1 MKSTMVSV
9 LVGIVLIAGYYVGKR
24 YFLKPNIKQGV
35 EAAEIEASLPDGTPF
50 RLSQLSGHYILLDFW
65 GSWCK
70 PCRQSNP
77 ELVKLY
83 DRFKNESFADAKGF
97 QIVSYAF
104 DGSRDAWASAIAKD
118 SLNWPYHLIATDMFD
133 SPVAK
138 AFNVKQIPTKFL
150 INPEGKI
157 IAVDPSIGEV
167 IKLLEQRSDK
177 TKGQ

>member
-1 MKSTMVSV
+1 MKSTLVSV
-9 LVGIVLIAGYYVGKR
+9 LVGIVLIAGYYFGKR
-24 YFLKPNIKQGV
+24 YFLKPDIKQGV
-35 EAAEIEASLPDGTPF
+35 EAAEIEGNLPDGTPF
-50 RLSQLSGHYILLDFW
+50 KLSELAGHYILLDFW

-104 DGSRDAWASAIAKD
+104 DGSRGAWETAIAKD
-118 SLNWPYHLIATDMFD
+118 SLTWPFHLIAEDMFD
-133 SPVAK
+133 SPVAE
-138 AFNVKQIPTKFL
+138 AYNVKQIPTKFL

-167 IKLLEQRSDK
+167 EKLLGQRSGT